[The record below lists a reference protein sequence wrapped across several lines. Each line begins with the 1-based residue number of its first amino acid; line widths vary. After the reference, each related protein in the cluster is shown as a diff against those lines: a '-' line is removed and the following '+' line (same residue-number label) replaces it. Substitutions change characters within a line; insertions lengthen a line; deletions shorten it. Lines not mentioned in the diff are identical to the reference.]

1 MRDIT
6 TRRSAT
12 RSWSRPAPSPL
23 TLGVVMGMMLMMLG
37 GVAQADNPRYAG
49 LVADAASGDVVYAEN
64 VEARRYPASLTKMM
78 TLYLLFESLEEGR
91 LNLDDALPVSDHA
104 ASMPASKL
112 WLKAGDSIR
121 VREAIPALVV
131 RSANDVAVVV
141 AEALGGSETAFAQ
154 RMTVRARGMGM
165 GATRFRNASGLPDDG
180 QVTTARDMATL
191 AVALM
196 RDFPEYYEEFSR
208 TEFVFRGKRQRGHNR
223 LLSNYPGADGLKTG
237 FIRASGFNVATSAV
251 RDGRRLIAVVMG
263 GFTSRSRDE
272 HMADLLDRGFARL
285 GLQERTDWLADTDI
299 SGAIA
304 SLPPLA
310 IDPRRATMPA
320 LLASVEAEPVSL
332 ASNAAVDPI
341 RSLMERNAQGDGG
354 GTWALR
360 IADREMVR

>member
-1 MRDIT
+1 MLSIV
-6 TRRSAT
+6 
-12 RSWSRPAPSPL
+12 
-23 TLGVVMGMMLMMLG
+23 LGAMLMLLG

-64 VEARRYPASLTKMM
+64 AEARRYPASLTKMM
-78 TLYLLFESLEEGR
+78 TLYLLFEAIEQGQLT
-91 LNLDDALPVSDHA
+91 LDDALPVSDHA

-121 VREAIPALVV
+121 VGDAIPALVV

-141 AEALGGSETAFAQ
+141 AEALGGSEAAFAQ
-154 RMTVRARGMGM
+154 RMTARARAMGM
-165 GATRFRNASGLPDDG
+165 GTTRFRNASGLPDDA

-196 RDFPEYYEEFSR
+196 RDFPEYYGEFSR

-263 GFTSRSRDE
+263 GFTSRSRDA
-272 HMADLLDRGFARL
+272 HMADLLDRGFSRL

-299 SGAIA
+299 SGAMA

-310 IDPRRATMPA
+310 NDPRRTATPA
-320 LLASVEAEPVSL
+320 LLAAVAAEPGVSL
-332 ASNAAVDPI
+332 AANAVDPI
-341 RSLMERNAQGDGG
+341 RALVERNAQGDGG

-360 IADREMVR
+360 TAGLQEAR

>member
-6 TRRSAT
+6 KRLPAT
-12 RSWSRPAPSPL
+12 RLRPARAMAPL
-23 TLGVVMGMMLMMLG
+23 MVAACMGMLLMLTG

-64 VEARRYPASLTKMM
+64 AEARRYPASLTKMM
-78 TLYLLFESLEEGR
+78 TLYLLFEAIEQGR
-91 LNLDDALPVSDHA
+91 LGMDDALPVSTHA

-112 WLKAGDSIR
+112 WLQAGDSIR
-121 VREAIPALVV
+121 VGDAIPALVV

-154 RMTVRARGMGM
+154 LMTVRARRMGM
-165 GATRFRNASGLPDDG
+165 GSTHFSNASGLPDDT

-196 RDFPEYYEEFSR
+196 RDFPEYYGEFSR

-251 RDGRRLIAVVMG
+251 RDDRRLIAVVMG

-272 HMADLLDRGFARL
+272 HMADLLDRGFARI
-285 GLQERTDWLADTDI
+285 GLRKRTDWLADTDI
-299 SGAIA
+299 SGPIA

-310 IDPRRATMPA
+310 VDPSQANMPA
-320 LLASVEAEPVSL
+320 LLASVEAKPAVRL
-332 ASNAAVDPI
+332 ASNSVDPI
-341 RSLMERNAQGDGG
+341 RALMERNAQGDGG
-354 GTWALR
+354 SAWGLR
-360 IADREMVR
+360 NTSQNVAR